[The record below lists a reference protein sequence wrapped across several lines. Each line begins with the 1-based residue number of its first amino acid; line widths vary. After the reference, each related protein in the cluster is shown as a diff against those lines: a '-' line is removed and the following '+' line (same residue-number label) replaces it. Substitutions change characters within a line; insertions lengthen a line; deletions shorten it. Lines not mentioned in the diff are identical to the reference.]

1 MKTQIS
7 ITNDSSFNIV
17 LLTTAGNSLTYDKII
32 NIGDTITL
40 NVEPS
45 IYSIDIA
52 ATDVRPDI
60 NLLRFD
66 WLKYRDFINTEDK
79 KKIIIINNLSGKES
93 FLKNKDFS

>member
-17 LLTTAGNSLTYDKII
+17 LLTTAENSLTHDKII
-32 NIGDTITL
+32 NLGDTVIL

-52 ATDVRPDI
+52 ATDVRSDI

-66 WLKYRDFINTEDK
+66 W
-79 KKIIIINNLSGKES
+79 
-93 FLKNKDFS
+93 

>member
-17 LLTTAGNSLTYDKII
+17 LLTTSENSLIYDKII
-32 NIGDTITL
+32 NLGETIIL

-45 IYSIDIA
+45 IYSIDIS

-66 WLKYRDFINTEDK
+66 WLKYKNFIEIKNEK
-79 KKIIIINNLSGKES
+79 KSIIINNLSGKE
-93 FLKNKDFS
+93 LVRK